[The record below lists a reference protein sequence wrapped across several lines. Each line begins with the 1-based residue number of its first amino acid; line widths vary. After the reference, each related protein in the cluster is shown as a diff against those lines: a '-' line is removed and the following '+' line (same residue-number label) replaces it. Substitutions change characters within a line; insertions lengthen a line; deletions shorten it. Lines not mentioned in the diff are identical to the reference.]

1 MTRGPRSTA
10 YTNYVLL
17 LVFLVAVF
25 NVCDRTIISVLVD
38 DIKRDLAL
46 DDRQMGIVMGFAF
59 SLTYLL
65 AGIPIARLAD
75 RYSRPRIVAGALFVW
90 SLMTALSGAARSFGQ
105 LVLARMGV
113 GLGEAGGSPASHSL
127 LADYVPPARRA
138 RAMSLLTI
146 GALVGMA
153 GGVIYG
159 GWASEALGWRMALV
173 SVGLPGV
180 LLAIVFLLTVA
191 EPARRPAD
199 APGEDAFTGKS
210 LAGVLWQ
217 LVRTPA
223 FVWLTLGA
231 TFASIVAMGRNF
243 WEPSFLRRVY
253 GMDPAQAGLWY
264 AVISPLPAALGVYL
278 CAAITDR
285 LAVRDRRW
293 YGWFP
298 ALSALLLVPLS
309 LAFYLA
315 PTDLRVGGVQVGF
328 YFSVLASVVA
338 GGWAPATMSVAQG
351 LVPPSAR
358 AVTAATWSMI
368 AAFVGTGLG
377 PLLVGD
383 LNMRFEPRY
392 GMESVRWS
400 LVVVGVLPLLA
411 TACYLLLA
419 RSLKTQ
425 AAPGI
430 PGGNVKREP

>member
-1 MTRGPRSTA
+1 MTPRPSGTA

-25 NVCDRTIISVLVD
+25 NVCDRTIVSVLVD

-46 DDRQMGIVMGFAF
+46 DDRQMGLVMGLAF
-59 SLTYLL
+59 SVTYML

-75 RYSRPRIVAGALFVW
+75 RFARPRIVAGALFVW
-90 SLMTALSGAARSFGQ
+90 SLMTALSGAAQSFVQ

-138 RAMSLLTI
+138 RALSLLSI
-146 GALVGMA
+146 GALVGMG

-159 GWASEALGWRMALV
+159 GWASQALGWRMALV
-173 SVGLPGV
+173 SVGFPGV
-180 LLAIVFLLTVA
+180 LLALVFLLTVA
-191 EPARRPAD
+191 EPPRRPAD
-199 APGEDAFTGKS
+199 ALGEDAFTGKS
-210 LAGVLWQ
+210 LVGVLSQ

-243 WEPSFLRRVY
+243 WEPTFLRRVY

-264 AVISPLPAALGVYL
+264 AAISPLPAALGTWL
-278 CAAITDR
+278 CATITDR
-285 LAVRDRRW
+285 LALRDPRW

-315 PTDLRVGGVQVGF
+315 PLDLRIGGVQIGF
-328 YFSVLASVVA
+328 YFSMLASAVGA
-338 GGWAPATMSVAQG
+338 GWAPATMSVAQG

-368 AAFVGTGLG
+368 ASFVGVGLG

-383 LNMRFEPRY
+383 LNMRLEPRY
-392 GMESVRWS
+392 GEEAVRWS
-400 LVVVGVLPLLA
+400 LVAVSLLPLLA
-411 TACYLLLA
+411 SACYLLLA
-419 RSLKTQ
+419 RSLG
-425 AAPGI
+425 ARAPRGA
-430 PGGNVKREP
+430 PVLS